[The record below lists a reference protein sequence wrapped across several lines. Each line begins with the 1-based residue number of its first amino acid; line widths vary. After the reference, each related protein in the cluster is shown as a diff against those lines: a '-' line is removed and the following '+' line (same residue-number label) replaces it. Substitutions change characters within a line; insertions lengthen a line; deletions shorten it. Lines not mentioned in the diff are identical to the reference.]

1 MKNSK
6 DTTGNRNR
14 DLPACSAV
22 PQLTAHRMP
31 LAQKAFIRQTAV
43 VPRTTIKEKHCKT
56 TKKEQEIRTTKKELI
71 IVPILCPYLT

>member
-1 MKNSK
+1 
-6 DTTGNRNR
+6 
-14 DLPACSAV
+14 
-22 PQLTAHRMP
+22 MP